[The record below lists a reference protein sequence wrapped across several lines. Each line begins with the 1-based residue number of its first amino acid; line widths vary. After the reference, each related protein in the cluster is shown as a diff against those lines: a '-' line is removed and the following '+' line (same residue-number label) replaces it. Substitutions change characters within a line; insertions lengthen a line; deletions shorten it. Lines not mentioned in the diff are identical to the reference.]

1 MKLKLTLS
9 AFLILLLVNSSFAQT
24 VIPLYN
30 GAIPGAKNNPN
41 YVQKQHT
48 GDDGKLYI
56 SFVSKPTLTV
66 FAPAKE
72 KANGAAVLILPGGGY
87 QVLAVEHEGEEL
99 AKRFNEYGITAFV
112 LRYRLPNDAIM
123 QDKSMAPLQDAQQ
136 AMILIR
142 QQVAKYNL
150 DVNKIGVVGASA
162 GGHLAASLGTH
173 FDKSYVLNPSNISV
187 RPDFMVLLYPRI
199 SFEVGTESSSAKNL
213 VGPDF
218 NADKM
223 NFFSLEKHVKPN
235 TPKTFLIHASD
246 DPVVKVKHS
255 IMFYEALLD
264 KKVPAEMHLYQC
276 GGHGFGLN
284 NRTNKNDWFISLVD
298 WLKANKIITT
308 E

>member
-1 MKLKLTLS
+1 MKLKLILS
-9 AFLILLLVNSSFAQT
+9 AFLILLLVNFLSAQT
-24 VIPLYN
+24 LIPLYN
-30 GAIPGAKNNPN
+30 GEIPGSKTDPS
-41 YVQKQHT
+41 YVQKQHK

-66 FAPAKE
+66 FAPAKG

-99 AKRFNEYGITAFV
+99 AKRFNEFGITAFV

-123 QDKSMAPLQDAQQ
+123 EDKSMAPLQDAQQ

-173 FDKSYVLNPSNISV
+173 FDKSYVSNPSNVSV